1 MRSPNDLILLSGPA
15 STTEDRRLLAFASWM
30 GVPAK
35 SVSIPARGAFTP
47 QVLDGFEPGTYCL
60 AISAETLAGNPS
72 IIDADL
78 QRSVNERST
87 GLLVFGCLDAKKH
100 LGAISRLTS
109 GIVCQM
115 QSLNSGAASFLF
127 PAEAI
132 SLSRQLAGLSYAKE
146 PGQAITTFELRDP
159 APTAEVIMAANGLPV
174 FFRMRGGPCEIF
186 LLSMPLP
193 DLNAA
198 LKPRLELQEHYHR
211 LIPLLIFLRHS
222 FGERCWHG
230 PKSTARLII
239 DDPLLTVNYGFLD
252 HNVLTNSMQR
262 TRSGTSIAFIPW
274 NYWRTSRE
282 NSARLL
288 RENSNLAVCVHGCDH
303 TNKEFEIIDSAL
315 LARKAALALH
325 RMEMQRERTGAAFEP
340 VMVFP
345 QGRFSRSAIA
355 ALRSNDYLA
364 AVNST
369 VFPTDSEA
377 DDLKVADLLQP
388 AVMRYDGF
396 PIFQRR
402 YPHRLFDFAFDLFLG
417 KPALVVEH
425 HEYFRDGC
433 HTWEEF
439 VAALYKLDSSLRWP
453 GLTAQLMRSCRKRKL
468 SNDSLEIQFYT
479 RKFQLENDYRDS
491 KSFLL
496 RKYEPD
502 SALIE
507 SVLVDGKGTPFSCE
521 NGFLELHIQTDP
533 GKTRN
538 IEIVDREHSHDRA
551 KGFGVVHNARVLL
564 RRGLSEFRD
573 NTLARHDGLLKI
585 ANGVARG
592 LKVTGDA

>member
-1 MRSPNDLILLSGPA
+1 MGSLNDLILLSGPEP
-15 STTEDRRLLAFASWM
+15 TTEDRRLLAFASWM

-35 SVSIPARGAFTP
+35 SVSIPARGVFTP
-47 QVLDGFEPGTYCL
+47 QLLDSFEPGTYCL
-60 AISAETLAGNPS
+60 AISTDTLAGNPS
-72 IIDADL
+72 IVDADL
-78 QRSVNERST
+78 QRSVIDRSA

-100 LGAISRLTS
+100 LGTISRFTS
-109 GIVCQM
+109 GLVFQLRS
-115 QSLNSGAASFLF
+115 QGNEAASFSF
-127 PAEAI
+127 PADAI
-132 SLSRQLAGLSYAKE
+132 SLGRHFAGLGYSIE
-146 PGQAITTFELRDP
+146 PGQAITSFELRDP
-159 APTAEVIMAANGLPV
+159 APTAEVIMASNGLPV
-174 FFRMRGGPCEIF
+174 FFRVRGGPCDKF
-186 LLSMPLP
+186 FLSMPLP
-193 DLNAA
+193 DLNGA
-198 LKPRLELQEHYHR
+198 LQPRLELQEHYHR
-211 LIPLLIFLRHS
+211 LIPLMIFLRHS
-222 FGERCWHG
+222 FGESCWHG

-239 DDPLLTVNYGFLD
+239 DDPLLTENYGFLD
-252 HNVLTNSMQR
+252 QNVLTKSMQR

-282 NSARLL
+282 NGARLL

-369 VFPTDSEA
+369 VFPTDSET

-388 AVMRYDGF
+388 AVMKYDGF

-402 YPHRLFDFAFDLFLG
+402 YPHRLFDFAFDLFLA

-433 HTWEEF
+433 HAWEEF
-439 VAALYKLDSSLRWP
+439 VAALYKLDPSLRWP
-453 GLTAQLMRSCRKRKL
+453 GLTDQLMRSCRKRKL
-468 SNDSLEIQFYT
+468 SNNSLEIQFYT
-479 RKFQLENDYRDS
+479 RKFQLENDHPDR

-507 SVLVDGKGTPFSCE
+507 RVLVDGKGTPFSCE
-521 NGFLELHIQTDP
+521 NSFLELHIQTDP
-533 GKTRN
+533 GETRK
-538 IEIVDREHSHDRA
+538 IEIVDREHSHGRA
-551 KGFGVVHNARVLL
+551 KGFGVVHNAGVLL

-585 ANGVARG
+585 ARGVARG

>member
-1 MRSPNDLILLSGPA
+1 MCSLNDLILLSGPEL
-15 STTEDRRLLAFASWM
+15 TTEDRRLLALASWM
-30 GVPAK
+30 GIGAK
-35 SVSIPARGAFTP
+35 SVSIPASSFTP
-47 QVLDGFEPGTYCL
+47 QMLEGFEPGTYSL
-60 AISAETLAGNPS
+60 AINAETLVDNPA
-72 IIDADL
+72 IMDVGL
-78 QRSVNERST
+78 LRSVNECST
-87 GLLVFGCLDAKKH
+87 TLLVYGCWDAKKH
-100 LGAISRLTS
+100 LGAISQLTS
-109 GIVCQM
+109 GIVRQIR
-115 QSLNSGAASFLF
+115 SLNKGATGFSF

-132 SLSRQLAGLSYAKE
+132 SLSRHFAGLSYSGE
-146 PGQAITTFELRDP
+146 PGQVITAFEMRDP
-159 APTAEVIMAANGLPV
+159 APKAEVIMAANGLPV
-174 FFRMRGGPCEIF
+174 FFRMRGGPCQIF

-193 DLNAA
+193 DLTAA
-198 LKPRLELQEHYHR
+198 LKPKLELREHYHR

-222 FGERCWHG
+222 FSEACWHG

-239 DDPLLTVNYGFLD
+239 DDPLLTENYGFLD
-252 HNVLTNSMQR
+252 QNVLRKSMER

-303 TNKEFEIIDSAL
+303 TNKEFEIKDSAL
-315 LARKAALALH
+315 LARKAALALR
-325 RMEMQRERTGAAFEP
+325 RMEMQRERTGAAYEP

-345 QGRFSRSAIA
+345 QGRFSRSAIT
-355 ALRSNDYLA
+355 ALRSNGYLA

-388 AVMRYDGF
+388 AVMKYDGF

-433 HTWEEF
+433 DTWEEF
-439 VAALYKLDSSLRWP
+439 VSDLYKLDSGLRWP
-453 GLTAQLMRSCRKRKL
+453 GLTAQLTRSCRKKKL

-479 RKFQLENDYRDS
+479 RKFLLENDYPDG

-496 RKYEPD
+496 KKYEPD
-502 SALIE
+502 SALIQ
-507 SVLVDGKGTPFSCE
+507 SVLVDGKSVEFFSE
-521 NGFLELHIQTDP
+521 NGFLELHLQADP
-533 GKTRN
+533 GETRN
-538 IEIVDREHSHDRA
+538 IEIVDRDHFYDRA
-551 KGFGVVHNARVLL
+551 KGFGVLHDARVLL

-573 NTLARHDGLLKI
+573 NTLARHDGLLKL
-585 ANGVARG
+585 AKGVARG